1 MAAPVIDILM
11 YHSIADA
18 PGPTSIA
25 PEIFAAQ
32 MQAIAEADIPVIS
45 LDDMLAARNGQREL
59 APYSI
64 IITFD
69 DGFRDFLQNAQPVLA
84 HHGFGAMVYLPSGQV
99 GRDESWVGAHEPPRQ
114 LMSWHEIRRLSTD
127 GVAFGSHTVTHPDLT
142 ELSDEVL
149 EAELARSR
157 DDIQA
162 HVGMPVRHFA
172 PPYGLAGMREQRV
185 IAQIYKTSVGT
196 RLGWATLGGQL
207 YDLPRLEMF
216 YFRDIERWK
225 THLRGG
231 GGGYL
236 RARKLMRTVRE
247 TLLQPWQ

>member
-142 ELSDEVL
+142 E
-149 EAELARSR
+149 
-157 DDIQA
+157 
-162 HVGMPVRHFA
+162 
-172 PPYGLAGMREQRV
+172 PYGLAGMREQRV

-196 RLGWATLGGQL
+196 RLGRATLGGQL